1 MALGENDVDAQTIIQ
16 LLLQTGYLTIAE
28 RDENNSL
35 HAYKLV
41 YPNKEVQLSFETDLT
56 AVYTGKSITEINTVA
71 SNLQKAAYEGRADQ
85 IVDILKTI
93 FAGIPYAIQLK
104 YEKYYQ
110 SLLYLMFKMCGMDVS
125 AESMTN
131 IGRIDAI
138 LEAGKNIY
146 VIECKID
153 KTAKEAMQQIDDKKY
168 TEQYYDKI
176 KSGYHMIK
184 VGMNFSSDKNVRN
197 IDEYLVEPLG

>member
-1 MALGENDVDAQTIIQ
+1 
-16 LLLQTGYLTIAE
+16 
-28 RDENNSL
+28 
-35 HAYKLV
+35 
-41 YPNKEVQLSFETDLT
+41 
-56 AVYTGKSITEINTVA
+56 VYTGKSISEINVVA
-71 SNLQKAAYEGRADQ
+71 SGLQKAAYEGQVDQ
-85 IVDILKTI
+85 IVDILQSI

-131 IGRIDAI
+131 IGRIDAV

-153 KTAKEAMQQIDDKKY
+153 RTAKEAMQQIDDKKY
-168 TEQYYDKI
+168 TEKYYDKI
-176 KSGYHMIK
+176 ENGYRVIK
-184 VGMNFSSDKNVRN
+184 IGMNFSSDKNVRN
-197 IDEYLVEPLG
+197 IDEYLVGFIDE